1 MSTPKPVLFQSGTR
15 SAKDIAPVDLG
26 DMLRFSKL
34 LLERYG
40 LHFSTNRRTE
50 LEYGIRHAFASSSC
64 TSLDEFYKLLVN
76 AQRGSVEMDL
86 LVNAVTVNE
95 THFFR
100 DAAQFNALAT
110 VILPGIIKRKTSLRT
125 LRIWSAGCASGEEP
139 YSIAML
145 LRDVLP
151 DIENWSITILA
162 TDINTTSLER
172 ARVASYGQ
180 WAFREDRALSMRL
193 RHFHPAGNRFELSP
207 EIRRMVTFSHLNLM
221 ENRYPSFETN
231 TMMMDLVICR
241 NVTIYFP
248 QDVTKQVVGRF
259 HNSLVDGGWLIVG
272 HSEPSLEIY
281 NQFQP
286 RNFPDTVVYQRDDN
300 AKPNIVP
307 IPLRETAPFV
317 FAPIQVPV
325 PSGRS
330 ATEATPTTPILIP
343 HIHPQPLSTPSAKEE
358 SAQWLTHVRELLEFG
373 HDQDALNS
381 LDKLV
386 DTEPNNPQ
394 VYALLGQVYANRGAW
409 LDAEKNCRRAI
420 EINKLALE
428 AYYTLGLVLQHQ
440 ARLAEAIDTMKKV
453 VYLERNHVLGHYHLA
468 GLYRE
473 QGLLPNAQ
481 KSLENALNLLRN
493 APADEMIAG
502 SGGVTVSRLRD
513 AIIHQQQTFNKV

>member
-1 MSTPKPVLFQSGTR
+1 MSTLRPVSVQSRTR

-34 LLERYG
+34 LLDRYG
-40 LHFSTNRRTE
+40 LHFSSNRRTE
-50 LEYGIRHAFASSSC
+50 LEYGIRHAFASSAC
-64 TSLDEFYKLLVN
+64 ASLDEFYNLLVN
-76 AQRGSVEMDL
+76 AQSGSVEMDL

-110 VILPGIIKRKTSLRT
+110 TILPEIVKRKTTLRT

-145 LRDVLP
+145 LQDVLP
-151 DIENWSITILA
+151 DIESWSITILA

-180 WAFREDRALSMRL
+180 WAFREERAISMRL
-193 RHFHPAGNRFELSP
+193 RHFRPVGNRFELSP
-207 EIRRMVTFSHLNLM
+207 QIRRMVTFSHLNLM
-221 ENRYPSFETN
+221 EERYPSFETN

-259 HNSLVDGGWLIVG
+259 HSSLVNGGWLVVG
-272 HSEPSLEIY
+272 HSEPSLETY

-307 IPLRETAPFV
+307 TPLRETGPFI
-317 FAPIQVPV
+317 FAPAQAAVP
-325 PSGRS
+325 PGRS
-330 ATEATPTTPILIP
+330 ATEASPTRPVLIP
-343 HIHPQPLSTPSAKEE
+343 RVNSLLLSAPSAKEE
-358 SAQWLTHVRELLEFG
+358 SAQVLAHARELLEFG
-373 HDQDALNS
+373 HDQDALNI

-386 DTEPNNPQ
+386 EMEPNNPQ
-394 VYALLGQVYANRGAW
+394 VYTLLGQVHANRGAW
-409 LDAEKNCRRAI
+409 LEAEKNCQRAI
-420 EINKLALE
+420 ELNKLALE

-453 VYLERNHVLGHYHLA
+453 VYLDHNHILGHYHLA

-473 QGLLPNAQ
+473 KGLLPNAQ
-481 KSLENALNLLRN
+481 KSLDNALNLLRN
-493 APADEMIAG
+493 ASADEMIAG
-502 SGGVTVSRLRD
+502 SGGVTVSRLRE
-513 AIIHQQQTFNKV
+513 AIIHQQQSLNKV

>member
-1 MSTPKPVLFQSGTR
+1 MSLTASALQHGSRT
-15 SAKDIAPVDLG
+15 AKDIPALSLSDAV
-26 DMLRFSKL
+26 RFSKL
-34 LLERYG
+34 LLDRYG
-40 LHFSTNRRTE
+40 LYFSSNRSTE

-64 TSLDEFYKLLVN
+64 ASLDEFYNLLVN
-76 AQRGSVEMDL
+76 AQSGSVEMDL
-86 LVNAVTVNE
+86 LVNAVTVSE

-110 VILPGIIKRKTSLRT
+110 AILPGIIKRKTSLRT

-145 LRDVLP
+145 LQDVIP

-162 TDINTTSLER
+162 TDINTKLLER

-180 WAFREDRALSMRL
+180 WAFREDRAISMRA
-193 RHFHPAGNRFELSP
+193 RHFRPAGNRFELSP
-207 EIRRMVTFSHLNLM
+207 QIKRMVTFSQLNLM
-221 ENRYPSFETN
+221 EDRYPSFETN

-248 QDVTKQVVGRF
+248 QDVTRQVVGRF
-259 HNSLVDGGWLIVG
+259 HGALVDGGWLVVG

-307 IPLRETAPFV
+307 TPLRETGPFV
-317 FAPIQVPV
+317 FAPAHAAVP
-325 PSGRS
+325 PSRS
-330 ATEATPTTPILIP
+330 ATEATPTRPVLIP
-343 HIHPQPLSTPSAKEE
+343 RINAQPLNPPANKEE
-358 SAQWLTHVRELLEFG
+358 SAQVLAHVRELLEFG
-373 HDQDALNS
+373 HDQDALKS
-381 LDKLV
+381 LDKLAEM
-386 DTEPNNPQ
+386 EPNNPQ
-394 VYALLGQVYANRGAW
+394 VYALLGQIHANRGAW
-409 LDAEKNCRRAI
+409 LEAEKNCRRAM
-420 EINKLALE
+420 EINKLTLE

-440 ARLAEAIDTMKKV
+440 AKLAEAIDMMKKV
-453 VYLERNHVLGHYHLA
+453 IYLDRNHVLGHYHLA

-473 QGLLPNAQ
+473 QGLLSNAQ
-481 KSLENALNLLRN
+481 KSLENAFNLLRS
-493 APADEMIAG
+493 APADEIIAG

-513 AIIHQQQTFNKV
+513 ALIHQQQILNKV

>member
-1 MSTPKPVLFQSGTR
+1 MSLIASALQHGSRT
-15 SAKDIAPVDLG
+15 AKDIPALSLADAV
-26 DMLRFSKL
+26 RFSKL
-34 LLERYG
+34 LLDRYG
-40 LHFSTNRRTE
+40 LYFSSNRSTE

-64 TSLDEFYKLLVN
+64 ASLDEFYNLLVN
-76 AQRGSVEMDL
+76 AQSGSVEMDL
-86 LVNAVTVNE
+86 LVNAVTVSE

-110 VILPGIIKRKTSLRT
+110 TILPGIIKRKTSLRT

-145 LRDVLP
+145 LQDVIP

-162 TDINTTSLER
+162 TDINTQLLER

-180 WAFREDRALSMRL
+180 WAFREDRAISMRL
-193 RHFHPAGNRFELSP
+193 RHFRPAGNRFELSP
-207 EIRRMVTFSHLNLM
+207 QIKRMVTFSQLNLV
-221 ENRYPSFETN
+221 EDRYPSFETN

-248 QDVTKQVVGRF
+248 QDVTRQVVGRF
-259 HNSLVDGGWLIVG
+259 HGALVDGGWLVVG

-281 NQFQP
+281 HQFQP

-307 IPLRETAPFV
+307 MPLRETGPFV
-317 FAPIQVPV
+317 FAPVPAAV
-325 PSGRS
+325 PPGRS
-330 ATEATPTTPILIP
+330 ATEATPTRPVLIP
-343 HIHPQPLSTPSAKEE
+343 RVNSQPLSVPANKEE
-358 SAQWLTHVRELLEFG
+358 SAEALAHIRELLEFG
-373 HDQDALNS
+373 HDQDALNI
-381 LDKLV
+381 LDKLAEM
-386 DTEPNNPQ
+386 EPNNPQ
-394 VYALLGQVYANRGAW
+394 VYALLGQVHANRGAW
-409 LDAEKNCRRAI
+409 LEAEKNCRRAMQ
-420 EINKLALE
+420 INKLTLE

-440 ARLAEAIDTMKKV
+440 AKLAEAIDMMKKV
-453 VYLERNHVLGHYHLA
+453 IYLDRNHVLGHYHLA

-481 KSLENALNLLRN
+481 KSLENAFNLLRS

-513 AIIHQQQTFNKV
+513 ALIHQQQILNKV

>member
-1 MSTPKPVLFQSGTR
+1 MSASRPALLQSR

-34 LLERYG
+34 LLDRYG
-40 LHFSTNRRTE
+40 LHFSSNRRTE
-50 LEYGIRHAFASSSC
+50 LEYGIRHAFASSAC
-64 TSLDEFYKLLVN
+64 ASLDEFYNLLVS
-76 AQRGSVEMDL
+76 AQSGSVEMDL
-86 LVNAVTVNE
+86 LVNAVTVSE

-110 VILPGIIKRKTSLRT
+110 TILPGIVKRKTSLRT

-145 LRDVLP
+145 LRDVIP

-162 TDINTTSLER
+162 TDINTTLLER

-193 RHFHPAGNRFELSP
+193 RYFRPVDNRFELSP
-207 EIRRMVTFSHLNLM
+207 HIRRMVTFSQLNLM
-221 ENRYPSFETN
+221 EDHYPSFETN

-248 QDVTKQVVGRF
+248 QEVTRQVVGRF
-259 HNSLVDGGWLIVG
+259 HSSLVDGGWLIVG

-300 AKPNIVP
+300 AKPK
-307 IPLRETAPFV
+307 TGPFV
-317 FAPIQVPV
+317 FTPV
-325 PSGRS
+325 PAAIPPGRS
-330 ATEATPTTPILIP
+330 ATEATPTRPVLIP
-343 HIHPQPLSTPSAKEE
+343 RITPQPLSAPSKKEE
-358 SAQWLTHVRELLEFG
+358 SALDALAHVRELLEFG
-373 HDQDALNS
+373 HDQDALS
-381 LDKLV
+381 ILDKLV
-386 DTEPNNPQ
+386 ETEPNNPQ
-394 VYALLGQVYANRGAW
+394 VYALLGQVYANRGVW
-409 LDAEKNCRRAI
+409 LVAEKNCRRAI
-420 EINKLALE
+420 EIDKLALE

-440 ARLAEAIDTMKKV
+440 ARLSEAIDTMKKV
-453 VYLERNHVLGHYHLA
+453 VYLDRNHVLGHYHLA

-513 AIIHQQQTFNKV
+513 AIIHQQQTLNKV

>member
-1 MSTPKPVLFQSGTR
+1 MSFTASAIQHGSRT
-15 SAKDIAPVDLG
+15 AKDIPSLSVADVV
-26 DMLRFSKL
+26 RFSQL

-40 LHFSTNRRTE
+40 LYYSSNRRTE
-50 LEYGIRHAFASSSC
+50 LEYGIRHAFASSACS
-64 TSLDEFYKLLVN
+64 TLGEFYKMLVS
-76 AQRGSVEMDL
+76 AESGSMEMDL

-110 VILPGIIKRKTSLRT
+110 TILPEIVKRKTSLRT

-151 DIENWSITILA
+151 DIESWSITILA

-180 WAFREDRALSMRL
+180 WAFREDRALAMRS
-193 RHFHPAGNRFELSP
+193 RYFHPQGNRFELSP
-207 EIRRMVTFSHLNLM
+207 QIKRMVTFSQLNLA
-221 ENRYPSFETN
+221 ESQYPSFETN

-248 QDVTKQVVGRF
+248 QDVTRQVVGRF
-259 HNSLVDGGWLIVG
+259 HGSLVNGGWLVVG

-281 NQFQP
+281 REFQA

-307 IPLRETAPFV
+307 TSLRETGPFV
-317 FAPIQVPV
+317 FTPTQASVP
-325 PSGRS
+325 PGRS
-330 ATEATPTTPILIP
+330 ATEATPTRPVVIP
-343 HIHPQPLSTPSAKEE
+343 RIIPQPLSESTNKEE
-358 SAQWLTHVRELLEFG
+358 SAQTLVHVRELLEFG
-373 HDQDALNS
+373 HDQAALGI
-381 LDKLV
+381 LDKLI
-386 DTEPNNPQ
+386 DTERNNPQ
-394 VYALLGQVYANRGAW
+394 VYVLLGHVYANRGAW
-409 LDAEKNCRRAI
+409 FAAEKNCRRAI
-420 EINKLALE
+420 EIDKLTLE

-440 ARLAEAIDTMKKV
+440 DRLAEATDTMKKV
-453 VYLERNHVLGHYHLA
+453 VYLDRNHILGHYHLA

-481 KSLENALNLLRN
+481 KSLENALTLLHNLSV
-493 APADEMIAG
+493 DQMIPG

-513 AIIHQQQTFNKV
+513 AIIHQQQTLNRL